1 MHSLKSRKNS
11 QRSNSQSQSVKKNR
25 NAINNMKQNLNKG
38 MIYSKVGDDIQ
49 NDKNINSNNNNGKI
63 NLSLR
68 KFIFTKCSNSSVNNI
83 NKKY

>member
-1 MHSLKSRKNS
+1 MKSRKNS

-49 NDKNINSNNNNGKI
+49 NEKNIDNNNGKI

-68 KFIFTKCSNSSVNNI
+68 KFIFTKCSNSSINNI

>member
-1 MHSLKSRKNS
+1 
-11 QRSNSQSQSVKKNR
+11 
-25 NAINNMKQNLNKG
+25 MKQNLNKG

-49 NDKNINSNNNNGKI
+49 NDKIINNNNNGKI